1 MASGDTKK
9 MKQFKTLVGEGI
21 SGQGFRVEV
30 VGLINRLTALDAR
43 ITKLEDD
50 IMEWETTH
58 DMAAPGSL
66 LRRHEAVKHE
76 RAKCQKELNA
86 LRASVKVFGRR

>member
-58 DMAAPGSL
+58 DMAAPRL
-66 LRRHEAVKHE
+66 A
-76 RAKCQKELNA
+76 APPT
-86 LRASVKVFGRR
+86 